1 MKKFLAAIILF
12 SVLVFSW
19 DKTAAD
25 SLKQTG
31 SDFLSSLPKIKKHK
45 MKNDLGVLYIK
56 DELPITVIY
65 ASISFGKMY
74 EDNSNAG
81 ITETLT
87 TTLSLSG
94 TASYTGN
101 TLYQKIESIGGT
113 MRISPGWETIEIEIK
128 LLSKYSDLAFNML
141 SSILKNPIFDDEGT
155 AAAKK
160 LVLTKT
166 MRGMDKPEEVG
177 ALRLRE
183 IIFCGSGY
191 GAVPSARSIEAISPK
206 SLRQIWNKY
215 ATGRNI
221 TVAVSSSMD
230 ENMIV
235 SLAEKELSD
244 IDKGNKETYAVNRD
258 KIIDSLKSSGGK
270 IYLIPMELEQATVYT
285 GTLAP
290 AINYDGNYALYTMN
304 YILGGG
310 SFNSR
315 LMNDIRVKRGL
326 AYSVYSLIRNRRNT
340 GVFMGFVQTRNESVV
355 EALSLIN
362 SNIAKMCNEPVSS
375 DELEWAK
382 ESIKNSYI
390 FRFDTTQDILSNY
403 LDLEYNE
410 LNSDYYE
417 NYLRH
422 INNVTGPKITAE
434 SKKLFNH
441 GLVTVVV
448 GNISLK
454 NELSPL
460 GEVIVIHG
468 Q

>member
-1 MKKFLAAIILF
+1 MKKILTIIILF
-12 SVLVFSW
+12 SVLVFPQ
-19 DKTAAD
+19 DKTEAEH
-25 SLKQTG
+25 LNQTG
-31 SDFLSSLPKIKKHK
+31 TDFLSSLPEVKKHK
-45 MKNDLGVLYIK
+45 LKNDLSILYIK
-56 DELPITVIY
+56 NELPVTVIS
-65 ASISFGKMY
+65 ASVAFGKIY
-74 EDNSNAG
+74 EDSSNAG
-81 ITETLT
+81 IAETLADAK
-87 TTLSLSG
+87 
-94 TASYTGN
+94 TADN
-101 TLYQKIESIGGT
+101 QINQKLAAIGG
-113 MRISPGWETIEIEIK
+113 ILSIKAGWETIDIELK
-128 LLSKYSDLAFNML
+128 VLSKHTDLAFYIL
-141 SSILKNPIFDDEGT
+141 GSILKTSAFKDEGVES
-155 AAAKK
+155 AKK

-166 MRGMDKPEEVG
+166 MRGMDRPEEVG

-183 IIFCGSGY
+183 IIFCGVGY
-191 GAVPSARSIEAISPK
+191 GAVPSAKSIEAISPK
-206 SLRQIWNKY
+206 SLRQIWNKF

-258 KIIDSLKSSGGK
+258 KIIDSLKSSAGK

-441 GLVTVVV
+441 GLVTVVA

-454 NELSPL
+454 EELSTL
-460 GEVIVIHG
+460 GEVIVLK
-468 Q
+468 